1 MKNKTLK
8 EKRINLPDVIS
19 INNKTKE
26 LHFRCSAK
34 VYNEEDVKEKIQE
47 FLRDLKHEFNTN
59 PEVLMNW
66 KLIIDRQAKE
76 KFGDLE

>member
-1 MKNKTLK
+1 MKNKTLS
-8 EKRINLPDVIS
+8 EKR
-19 INNKTKE
+19 
-26 LHFRCSAK
+26 FRTP
-34 VYNEEDVKEKIQE
+34 NGEEGYYIKDVKEKIQE

-66 KLIIDRQAKE
+66 ELIIDKQAKE